1 MKLSVILSI
10 PKTILFN
17 LRHLPIKHAVKLP
30 IWVHYMTQVHVKGKI
45 ELPKVVK
52 PFMIRIGFHTCEEC
66 NYYDETRLS
75 IRTGE
80 TVRELG
86 LARNSQYFTN

>member
-10 PKTILFN
+10 PTILFN
-17 LRHLPIKHAVKLP
+17 LRLLPIKYAVKLP
-30 IWVHYMTQVHVKGKI
+30 IWIHYRNQVYVKGKI

-75 IRTGE
+75 ISTGGYC
-80 TVRELG
+80 G
-86 LARNSQYFTN
+86 LAALHILGEARKL

>member
-1 MKLSVILSI
+1 M
-10 PKTILFN
+10 
-17 LRHLPIKHAVKLP
+17 LP
-30 IWVHYMTQVHVKGKI
+30 IWVHYRTQVHVKGKI

-75 IRTGE
+75 ISTGGNA
-80 TVRELG
+80 V
-86 LARNSQYFTN
+86 

>member
-1 MKLSVILSI
+1 M
-10 PKTILFN
+10 
-17 LRHLPIKHAVKLP
+17 LP
-30 IWVHYMTQVHVKGKI
+30 IWVHYRTQVHVKGKI

-75 IRTGE
+75 ISTGGGNA
-80 TVRELG
+80 V
-86 LARNSQYFTN
+86 